1 MLPLKEVSLKGL
13 FQYQYSAI
21 ESLENIIEN
30 RKKSNNFNLQ
40 IPMKTF
46 YIKDNMYFLMLA
58 DMYVSKTCDNS
69 GHEWILK
76 INFLGT

>member
-1 MLPLKEVSLKGL
+1 MLHTMHSMLPLKEVSLKGL

-46 YIKDNMYFLMLA
+46 YIKRIYT
-58 DMYVSKTCDNS
+58 S
-69 GHEWILK
+69 
-76 INFLGT
+76 